1 MPGRGASKSYGTVSV
16 DRQKQMSGL
25 EFVQGLVGGTL
36 PLNTIAEILGYDVI
50 EAHNS
55 TQAMELL
62 EAPDF
67 IPAVVFMDMGMPD
80 APGTRVINFMRND
93 SRFDDTRIVVVTA
106 NEQYRAR
113 VADKGV
119 SHFLVKPVT
128 ITQLV
133 DVADELTA

>member
-1 MPGRGASKSYGTVSV
+1 MPTVLVVEDDTDLLFLYHTALS
-16 DRQKQMSGL
+16 QK
-25 EFVQGLVGGTL
+25 
-36 PLNTIAEILGYDVI
+36 GYDVI

-80 APGTRVINFMRND
+80 APGTRVINFMR
-93 SRFDDTRIVVVTA
+93 SLPRFDVTRIVVVTA

-119 SHFLVKPVT
+119 SHFLATPVT
-128 ITQLV
+128 SAQLPN
-133 DVADELTA
+133 VAHALPPSAPLILHHPQ

>member
-1 MPGRGASKSYGTVSV
+1 MPTVLV
-16 DRQKQMSGL
+16 VEDDNDLLFLYQTALTQK
-25 EFVQGLVGGTL
+25 
-36 PLNTIAEILGYDVI
+36 GYDVI

-55 TQAMELL
+55 TQALELL
-62 EAPDF
+62 DAPDF
-67 IPAVVFMDMGMPD
+67 IPALVFMDMGMPD
-80 APGTRVINFMRND
+80 APGTRVINYMRND
-93 SRFDDTRIVVVTA
+93 SRFDNTRIVVVTA

-128 ITQLV
+128 ISQLV

>member
-1 MPGRGASKSYGTVSV
+1 MTTVLVVEDDS
-16 DRQKQMSGL
+16 DLLFLYHTALSQK
-25 EFVQGLVGGTL
+25 
-36 PLNTIAEILGYDVI
+36 GYNVI

-55 TQAMELL
+55 GQALDLL

-67 IPAVVFMDMGMPD
+67 IPALLFIDMGMPD
-80 APGTRVINFMRND
+80 APGTKVINYMR
-93 SRFDDTRIVVVTA
+93 SEQRFDNTRIVVVTA

-113 VADKGV
+113 VADKNI

-128 ITQLV
+128 IAQLV